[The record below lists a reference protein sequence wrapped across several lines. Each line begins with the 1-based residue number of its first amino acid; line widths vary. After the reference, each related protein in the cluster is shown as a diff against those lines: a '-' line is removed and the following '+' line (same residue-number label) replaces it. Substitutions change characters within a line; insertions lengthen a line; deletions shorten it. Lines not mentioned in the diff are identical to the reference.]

1 MTPEARGWYAKAVSL
16 AHTDRPVRAP
26 TPRECTFR
34 GILESWKSLRPRDQL
49 GRLIDRAHSE
59 PVYLTRHDRRVGAI
73 VDADTLDRL
82 MAAAEELD
90 DIAAYDAAKAE
101 GGQSVT
107 LDELRRELGL

>member
-1 MTPEARGWYAKAVSL
+1 MEIPATKA
-16 AHTDRPVRAP
+16 P
-26 TPRECTFR
+26 
-34 GILESWKSLRPRDQL
+34 DQL

-82 MAAAEELD
+82 MAAAEELE

-101 GGQSVT
+101 GGESVT

>member
-1 MTPEARGWYAKAVSL
+1 MYIFGYCRGMEITATKA
-16 AHTDRPVRAP
+16 
-26 TPRECTFR
+26 
-34 GILESWKSLRPRDQL
+34 RDQL

-73 VDADTLDRL
+73 VDVDTLDRL
-82 MAAAEELD
+82 MEAAEELD

-101 GGQSVT
+101 KGESVS